1 MKNKSQPLSAIGQVA
16 RLSALCLMLP
26 AFSTLSVNAEELV
39 EPVVAL
45 AQQAKTVHGTVVDQS
60 GIPIIGANVL
70 VKGTTLGSITDMDG
84 KFVIDGVPANAVLEI
99 SYIGYKTQNITVGSK
114 SQFSVTLSEDSESL
128 DEVVVVGYG
137 TQKKVTVTGSVASVS
152 GEELKASPTSNL
164 TNAMVGRMPGV
175 IGFQTADEPGGGGT
189 TIRIRG
195 TNSLGSKDPL
205 IVIDGVPDRDGGM
218 NRLNPNEIESMSVLK
233 DASAAIYGARA
244 ANGVILITTKR
255 GKEGKPTVTFDASAG
270 FSQAARIPKMANAAQ
285 YAEMI
290 NEINPGSYTEEDLQL
305 FRDGT
310 DPWGHPN
317 TDWFNTIL
325 KPASPLYRVNLGVS
339 GGSEKVKYF
348 INLAANGEDGIYKN
362 SANRYDQY
370 SIRSNIDIQPSK
382 YVKFTLGTT
391 GRFEYTQYPA
401 KSAGDIFNGAR
412 RSFPTSPA
420 FWPTGEAGPAIER
433 GDNPA
438 VTCTDA
444 AGFDKQKNYYV
455 QNNIS
460 AEIKIPWVEGLTL
473 RGNASYDL
481 HFYNRRLLQKPI
493 VLYSWDGVNRDA
505 SGLSASEQWL
515 SAPEVTRELKQQ
527 NDWMANAMIDY
538 NRTFGDH
545 TIGVTVGVEAQ
556 KKMYEYTKAKR
567 TGFLSDANPELDLGN
582 ANNQQTS
589 GNSWNESRLNYFGRV
604 SYNYLE
610 RYLIEFVWRA
620 DGSYRFPKGERY
632 GFFPGVSVAWRASEE
647 SWWKD
652 NISFI
657 DYFKLRGSVSQ
668 TGNDALLDSGGN
680 YDRSIQYLSTYGFR
694 SPGITFGTSE
704 AQRLYMTRTPNP
716 GITWEVGTTYDVGLD
731 FKFLQNRLS
740 IEADAFY
747 HKRTNMLINRNASL
761 PEITGITLPKENLGK
776 MKNRGFEMLL
786 SWNDQVGEV
795 GYYASFNMTYAKN
808 KIIYWDETPGIPSY
822 QQSTGM
828 PVGANA
834 YYVADG
840 IFHTQEEVDAYP
852 HWAGAVP
859 GDVKFVDVNS
869 DGVIDGNDKVRSD
882 KTDEP
887 RFVGG
892 LTLGLNWRG
901 WDLMALFQGA
911 TGGQVFLFTWSG
923 TIGNF
928 LESYYLERW
937 TPDHPEKNGP
947 RTYERENEYWANPDN
962 MSTIFLRNANYL
974 RLKNVEIG
982 YTFSGDWMEKVGL
995 TKLRIYANGTNL
1007 FTIDGVKDAD
1017 PEARAE
1023 DLNSYPVRR
1032 VINFGVQATF

>member
-1 MKNKSQPLSAIGQVA
+1 M
-16 RLSALCLMLP
+16 
-26 AFSTLSVNAEELV
+26 
-39 EPVVAL
+39 
-45 AQQAKTVHGTVVDQS
+45 
-60 GIPIIGANVL
+60 
-70 VKGTTLGSITDMDG
+70 
-84 KFVIDGVPANAVLEI
+84 
-99 SYIGYKTQNITVGSK
+99 
-114 SQFSVTLSEDSESL
+114 
-128 DEVVVVGYG
+128 
-137 TQKKVTVTGSVASVS
+137 
-152 GEELKASPTSNL
+152 
-164 TNAMVGRMPGV
+164 
-175 IGFQTADEPGGGGT
+175 
-189 TIRIRG
+189 
-195 TNSLGSKDPL
+195 
-205 IVIDGVPDRDGGM
+205 
-218 NRLNPNEIESMSVLK
+218 
-233 DASAAIYGARA
+233 
-244 ANGVILITTKR
+244 
-255 GKEGKPTVTFDASAG
+255 
-270 FSQAARIPKMANAAQ
+270 
-285 YAEMI
+285 
-290 NEINPGSYTEEDLQL
+290 
-305 FRDGT
+305 
-310 DPWGHPN
+310 
-317 TDWFNTIL
+317 
-325 KPASPLYRVNLGVS
+325 
-339 GGSEKVKYF
+339 
-348 INLAANGEDGIYKN
+348 
-362 SANRYDQY
+362 
-370 SIRSNIDIQPSK
+370 
-382 YVKFTLGTT
+382 
-391 GRFEYTQYPA
+391 
-401 KSAGDIFNGAR
+401 
-412 RSFPTSPA
+412 
-420 FWPTGEAGPAIER
+420 
-433 GDNPA
+433 
-438 VTCTDA
+438 
-444 AGFDKQKNYYV
+444 
-455 QNNIS
+455 
-460 AEIKIPWVEGLTL
+460 

-515 SAPEVTRELKQQ
+515 SSPEVTRELSQQ

-582 ANNQQTS
+582 ANNQQTN

-610 RYLIEFVWRA
+610 RYLLEFVWRA

-652 NISFI
+652 NIPFI
-657 DYFKLRGSVSQ
+657 EYFKLRGSVSQ
-668 TGNDALLDSGGN
+668 TGNDALLDSNNN

-694 SPGITFGTSE
+694 DAGTTFGGAE

-740 IEADAFY
+740 LEADAFY

-828 PVGANA
+828 PVGANT

-859 GDVKFVDVNS
+859 GDVKFVDVNG

-937 TPDHPEKNGP
+937 TPEEPWKDGP

-1017 PEARAE
+1017 PEARSE
-1023 DLNSYPVRR
+1023 DLNNYPQRR
-1032 VINFGVQATF
+1032 VFNFGVQATF

>member
-1 MKNKSQPLSAIGQVA
+1 
-16 RLSALCLMLP
+16 
-26 AFSTLSVNAEELV
+26 
-39 EPVVAL
+39 
-45 AQQAKTVHGTVVDQS
+45 
-60 GIPIIGANVL
+60 
-70 VKGTTLGSITDMDG
+70 
-84 KFVIDGVPANAVLEI
+84 
-99 SYIGYKTQNITVGSK
+99 
-114 SQFSVTLSEDSESL
+114 
-128 DEVVVVGYG
+128 
-137 TQKKVTVTGSVASVS
+137 
-152 GEELKASPTSNL
+152 
-164 TNAMVGRMPGV
+164 
-175 IGFQTADEPGGGGT
+175 
-189 TIRIRG
+189 
-195 TNSLGSKDPL
+195 
-205 IVIDGVPDRDGGM
+205 
-218 NRLNPNEIESMSVLK
+218 
-233 DASAAIYGARA
+233 
-244 ANGVILITTKR
+244 
-255 GKEGKPTVTFDASAG
+255 
-270 FSQAARIPKMANAAQ
+270 
-285 YAEMI
+285 
-290 NEINPGSYTEEDLQL
+290 
-305 FRDGT
+305 
-310 DPWGHPN
+310 
-317 TDWFNTIL
+317 
-325 KPASPLYRVNLGVS
+325 
-339 GGSEKVKYF
+339 
-348 INLAANGEDGIYKN
+348 
-362 SANRYDQY
+362 
-370 SIRSNIDIQPSK
+370 
-382 YVKFTLGTT
+382 
-391 GRFEYTQYPA
+391 
-401 KSAGDIFNGAR
+401 
-412 RSFPTSPA
+412 
-420 FWPTGEAGPAIER
+420 
-433 GDNPA
+433 
-438 VTCTDA
+438 
-444 AGFDKQKNYYV
+444 
-455 QNNIS
+455 
-460 AEIKIPWVEGLTL
+460 
-473 RGNASYDL
+473 
-481 HFYNRRLLQKPI
+481 
-493 VLYSWDGVNRDA
+493 
-505 SGLSASEQWL
+505 
-515 SAPEVTRELKQQ
+515 
-527 NDWMANAMIDY
+527 MANAMIDY

-582 ANNQQTS
+582 ANNQQTN

-610 RYLIEFVWRA
+610 RYLLEFVWRA

-652 NISFI
+652 NIPFI
-657 DYFKLRGSVSQ
+657 EYFKLRGSVSQ
-668 TGNDALLDSGGN
+668 TGNDALLDSNNN

-694 SPGITFGTSE
+694 DAGTTFGGAE

-740 IEADAFY
+740 LEADAFY

-828 PVGANA
+828 PVGANT

-859 GDVKFVDVNS
+859 GDVKFVDVNG

-937 TPDHPEKNGP
+937 TPEEPWKDGP

-1017 PEARAE
+1017 PEARSE
-1023 DLNSYPVRR
+1023 DLNNYPQRR
-1032 VINFGVQATF
+1032 VFNFGVQATF

>member
-1 MKNKSQPLSAIGQVA
+1 
-16 RLSALCLMLP
+16 
-26 AFSTLSVNAEELV
+26 
-39 EPVVAL
+39 
-45 AQQAKTVHGTVVDQS
+45 
-60 GIPIIGANVL
+60 
-70 VKGTTLGSITDMDG
+70 
-84 KFVIDGVPANAVLEI
+84 
-99 SYIGYKTQNITVGSK
+99 
-114 SQFSVTLSEDSESL
+114 
-128 DEVVVVGYG
+128 
-137 TQKKVTVTGSVASVS
+137 
-152 GEELKASPTSNL
+152 
-164 TNAMVGRMPGV
+164 
-175 IGFQTADEPGGGGT
+175 
-189 TIRIRG
+189 
-195 TNSLGSKDPL
+195 
-205 IVIDGVPDRDGGM
+205 M
-218 NRLNPNEIESMSVLK
+218 N
-233 DASAAIYGARA
+233 
-244 ANGVILITTKR
+244 
-255 GKEGKPTVTFDASAG
+255 
-270 FSQAARIPKMANAAQ
+270 
-285 YAEMI
+285 
-290 NEINPGSYTEEDLQL
+290 
-305 FRDGT
+305 
-310 DPWGHPN
+310 
-317 TDWFNTIL
+317 
-325 KPASPLYRVNLGVS
+325 
-339 GGSEKVKYF
+339 
-348 INLAANGEDGIYKN
+348 
-362 SANRYDQY
+362 
-370 SIRSNIDIQPSK
+370 
-382 YVKFTLGTT
+382 
-391 GRFEYTQYPA
+391 
-401 KSAGDIFNGAR
+401 
-412 RSFPTSPA
+412 
-420 FWPTGEAGPAIER
+420 
-433 GDNPA
+433 
-438 VTCTDA
+438 
-444 AGFDKQKNYYV
+444 
-455 QNNIS
+455 
-460 AEIKIPWVEGLTL
+460 
-473 RGNASYDL
+473 
-481 HFYNRRLLQKPI
+481 
-493 VLYSWDGVNRDA
+493 
-505 SGLSASEQWL
+505 
-515 SAPEVTRELKQQ
+515 
-527 NDWMANAMIDY
+527 
-538 NRTFGDH
+538 
-545 TIGVTVGVEAQ
+545 
-556 KKMYEYTKAKR
+556 
-567 TGFLSDANPELDLGN
+567 LGN
-582 ANNQQTS
+582 ANNQITE
-589 GNSWNESRLNYFGRV
+589 GYSWNESRLNYFGRV

-610 RYLIEFVWRA
+610 RYLLEFVWRA

-668 TGNDALLDSGGN
+668 TGNDALLDSGGS

-776 MKNRGFEMLL
+776 MKNRGFEMLV

-828 PVGANA
+828 PVGANT
-834 YYVADG
+834 YYIADG

-859 GDVKFVDVNS
+859 GDVKFVDVNG

-937 TPDHPEKNGP
+937 TPEEPWKDGP

-1017 PEARAE
+1017 PEARSE
-1023 DLNSYPVRR
+1023 DLNNYPQRR
-1032 VINFGVQATF
+1032 VFNFGVQATF